1 MESKS
6 FILIDID
13 AILERVQNYEIVFVG
28 TKKSARTE

>member
-13 AILERVQNYEIVFVG
+13 AILERVQNYEMVFVG
-28 TKKSARTE
+28 KKSARTE